1 MEASWPHAIY
11 QGLVIKSACG
21 TLGRKTTSN
30 EALLVSV
37 GSYPELLEINHIQC
51 LRTYVLMQPVG
62 LDKLVRY
69 EDKHSEES
77 SPALG
82 QMLACVE
89 LPEGVRD
96 WADGDLR

>member
-1 MEASWPHAIY
+1 MNGKPAVWGRVRQFARKVVWSKLWLGRMEASWPHAIY

-21 TLGRKTTSN
+21 TLGRKTTSI

-62 LDKLVRY
+62 LDKLVR
-69 EDKHSEES
+69 
-77 SPALG
+77 
-82 QMLACVE
+82 
-89 LPEGVRD
+89 
-96 WADGDLR
+96 